1 MDVCGLSESSQG
13 ELSRQQE
20 RALLEK
26 TFQPYNNYKQS
37 IKVKVG
43 KQYFSL
49 RWLSLLMLNFS
60 LIHFYN
66 QEEITFIILFTDPLP
81 CDVASYKADFEG
93 LGVAN
98 LKLKNAY
105 ALSGVNPSKFTICF
119 ISFSR
124 YLDYC
129 TWGTASIFSRHCV
142 RKGEEPFQDESINVN
157 M

>member
-1 MDVCGLSESSQG
+1 MDFYGLSESSQG

-37 IKVKVG
+37 VKVKVG

-105 ALSGVNPSKFTICF
+105 ALSGVNPSKFTICLF
-119 ISFSR
+119 LLVGILTTAPGVQRQFFHDIVSEKAKNPSR
-124 YLDYC
+124 MK
-129 TWGTASIFSRHCV
+129 V
-142 RKGEEPFQDESINVN
+142 
-157 M
+157 